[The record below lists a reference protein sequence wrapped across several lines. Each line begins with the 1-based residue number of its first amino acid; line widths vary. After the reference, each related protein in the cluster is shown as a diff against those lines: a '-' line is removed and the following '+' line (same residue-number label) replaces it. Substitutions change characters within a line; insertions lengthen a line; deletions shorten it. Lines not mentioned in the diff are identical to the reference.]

1 LQSSV
6 FQELAKVKRTQSGK
20 SIMSGFRIYR
30 FTTSFFSFL
39 FPSRYCQNS
48 LRALPE
54 LLGKKIAI
62 KLHNGETIAGKLL
75 ETSRFWIKLEDTNGN
90 VIQIHKAFMAVIYPL
105 TR

>member
-1 LQSSV
+1 M
-6 FQELAKVKRTQSGK
+6 EAEAKIEEKKKEEEKKKKKKKAIRREEGPAD
-20 SIMSGFRIYR
+20 F
-30 FTTSFFSFL
+30 
-39 FPSRYCQNS
+39 
-48 LRALPE
+48 LPE

-75 ETSRFWIKLEDTNGN
+75 ETSRFWIKVEDTNGN